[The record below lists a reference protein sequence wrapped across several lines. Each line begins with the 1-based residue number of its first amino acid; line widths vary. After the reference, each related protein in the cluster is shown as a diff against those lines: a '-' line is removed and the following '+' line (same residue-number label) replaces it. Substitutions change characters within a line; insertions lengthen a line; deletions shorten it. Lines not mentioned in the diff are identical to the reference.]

1 MTGLP
6 DPKPITVG
14 IDVSKATLDVAIGV
28 KATPLSVSNKT
39 DGFDTLLEELARHRV
54 ALIVLE
60 ATAGPEMAVACV
72 LQAAGYAVAVI
83 NPRQARDFAR
93 AMGKLAK
100 TDRIDARILAQL
112 GEVIERHPEREKFVK
127 TLPTIEQQ
135 ALAAI
140 VARRRQ
146 LITMLVSERNRL
158 ALTHAHTRKSIETII
173 EALKDEIAR
182 IENDM
187 GGHIHSH
194 FADLSAL
201 LRTVKGGGRCNDLS
215 CDCRS
220 SRAGQ
225 TDAAGNQFADWRRA
239 SQSRFRHDARQTH
252 DLWGP
257 RQRATCPVHGCPG
270 GGPSQ
275 PGDQAVLS
283 PPRRGRKA
291 KKGRARGLHAQTAEH
306 SERYGQSRQP
316 VGRIVSCGGHQKWL
330 TSKTVAILFEKEVP
344 KWARLVHRTRRSG
357 HFP

>member
-1 MTGLP
+1 MP

-14 IDVSKATLDVAIGV
+14 IDVSKATLDIAIGV

-60 ATAGPEMAVACV
+60 ATGGLEMAVACV

-127 TLPTIEQQ
+127 TLPSIEQQ

-158 ALTHAHTRKSIETII
+158 ALAHTQTRKSIETII
-173 EALKDEIAR
+173 EVLKAEIAR
-182 IENDM
+182 IESEM

-201 LRTVKGGGRCNDLS
+201 LRTVKGVGDATISVVIAEVPELGKLTRREISSLIGVAPINRDSGTMRGKRTIFGGRGSVRRVLYM
-215 CDCRS
+215 
-220 SRAGQ
+220 
-225 TDAAGNQFADWRRA
+225 AALVAA
-239 SQSRFRHDARQTH
+239 RHN
-252 DLWGP
+252 P
-257 RQRATCPVHGCPG
+257 
-270 GGPSQ
+270 
-275 PGDQAVLS
+275 
-283 PPRRGRKA
+283 
-291 KKGRARGLHAQTAEH
+291 
-306 SERYGQSRQP
+306 
-316 VGRIVSCGGHQKWL
+316 
-330 TSKTVAILFEKEVP
+330 AIRLFYR
-344 KWARLVHRTRRSG
+344 RLVEAGKPKKVALVACMRKLLTILNAMVKAGRPWDASFHEADLKNA
-357 HFP
+357 